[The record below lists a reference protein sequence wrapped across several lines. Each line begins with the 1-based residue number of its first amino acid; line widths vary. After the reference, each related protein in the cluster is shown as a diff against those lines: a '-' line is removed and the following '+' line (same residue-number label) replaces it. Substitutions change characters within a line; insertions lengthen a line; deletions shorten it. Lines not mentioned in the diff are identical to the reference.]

1 MSKQAKTQ
9 RVHVSAYDY
18 DMPLKTYQLQCAWC
32 GQHAL
37 VTCYLGRPPRC
48 CSVECATEARKSY
61 DRTRKATGQPLE
73 PATTPDGH
81 RRRGRPQK
89 YPRVTLSAAPGATE
103 PAWLYLVLNLPI
115 SPQEAAPAAA
125 EARRRLR
132 ARREVLV
139 SAVQVSKTTALAALG
154 ELEAA
159 LVIWRP
165 ALVRRALLEELA
177 RSSGLPDDAR
187 MAATLEI
194 ALATV
199 RDPIW
204 PAAIQQLRA
213 LVARQGRIR
222 RQDDLADLLQL
233 VTTLT
238 DHLSN
243 AQGGSEQAWS
253 QVIARQQL
261 WAPAA
266 TWLERGLRA
275 VISRI

>member
-37 VTCYLGRPPRC
+37 VTCYPGRPPRF
-48 CSVECATEARKSY
+48 CSTDCTTEA
-61 DRTRKATGQPLE
+61 RKATGQPLV
-73 PATTPDGH
+73 PAPTPDGH

-89 YPRVTLSAAPGATE
+89 YPRVTLSAAPGAPE
-103 PAWLYLVLNLPI
+103 PAWPYVAPDMPL
-115 SPQEAAPAAA
+115 SPQDAAPAAA
-125 EARRRLR
+125 EARSHLR

-139 SAVQVSKTTALAALG
+139 SATQVSKTTALAAFG

-159 LVIWRP
+159 VVVWRL

-177 RSSGLPDDAR
+177 RSSGLPDDGR
-187 MAATLEI
+187 MAATLEL

-199 RDPIW
+199 RAPIW
-204 PAAIQQLRA
+204 PSAIQQLRA

-233 VTTLT
+233 VTALA

-261 WAPAA
+261 WAPAG
-266 TWLERGLRA
+266 T
-275 VISRI
+275 